1 MLNVIIGLLSGVISG
16 MGIGGGAILI
26 PALIFFQGVSQQV
39 AQGINLLYFLP
50 TAFFSLLIH
59 IKNKTVDVKTA
70 LIIGYSGMIGAA
82 GGAYL
87 ATRLIEGD
95 LLRKLFGG
103 FLLLIGVYEI
113 YKGIRIGKGKKHR
126 QGFEKAE

>member
-113 YKGIRIGKGKKHR
+113 YKGIKMGKRKKP
-126 QGFEKAE
+126 